1 VAELQCS
8 VLAKRETILA
18 RGGWC
23 LRNVQKH
30 VELHDI
36 YQSLSREIT
45 RRGEFFS

>member
-8 VLAKRETILA
+8 VLAKRETIPA

-30 VELHDI
+30 GAV
-36 YQSLSREIT
+36 
-45 RRGEFFS
+45 GGFG